1 MEWQTLMRL
10 EHGFRREYGKT
21 TNLAKTKEYIT
32 NLLKARFPFIYISTW
47 EEGRVTELI
56 QEIASDEEKS
66 KR

>member
-1 MEWQTLMRL
+1 ME
-10 EHGFRREYGKT
+10 KT